1 MKIKILQK
9 DIIGYVFLLALAAV
23 CITIGARV
31 FSTHHAVAGSFG
43 LALGAALI
51 IAFFSMIIRKE

>member
-23 CITIGARV
+23 CITIGVRV
-31 FSTHHAVAGSFG
+31 ISTHHVVSGSFG
-43 LALGAALI
+43 LALGVALI
-51 IAFFSMIIRKE
+51 LAFFSMIIRKD

>member
-9 DIIGYVFLLALAAV
+9 DVIGYIFLLALAAV

-31 FSTHHAVAGSFG
+31 LSTHHVVSGSFG
-43 LALGAALI
+43 LALGTALI
-51 IAFFSMIIRKE
+51 ITFFSMITRKD